1 MVYVCFVKANKD
13 VLRAASA
20 ACTRF
25 ADAYR
30 RGSDQVYDATRV
42 GVLRLAAE
50 RGPIRPSDIAA
61 ELDVNP
67 SSITRQVKALHA
79 LGHLTAFGDP
89 SDGRAYLVQATGQ
102 GRAELRSFGDKGLEV
117 FSVVVEDWSA
127 QDLRLLTTLLNRMV
141 DTWARTSQDK
151 REEVNARRPA
161 IRPDPW
167 WAGS

>member
-1 MVYVCFVKANKD
+1 MKANKYA
-13 VLRAASA
+13 LRAASA

-50 RGPIRPSDIAA
+50 RGPIRPTDIAA

-79 LGHLTAFGDP
+79 LGHLTATGDRN
-89 SDGRAYLVQATGQ
+89 DGRAYLVQATDQ
-102 GRAELRSFGDKGLEV
+102 GRAELRAFDDKGLEV
-117 FSVVVEDWSA
+117 FSAVVEDWSEH
-127 QDLRLLTTLLNRMV
+127 DLELLTTLLNRMIN
-141 DTWARTSQDK
+141 TWAHTAEDK
-151 REEVNARRPA
+151 RTQVHSRRPA
-161 IRPDPW
+161 VQPDPW

>member
-1 MVYVCFVKANKD
+1 MPYGCTVKANNN
-13 VLRAASA
+13 VLRAASV

-42 GVLRLAAE
+42 GVLRLAAAH
-50 RGPIRPSDIAA
+50 GPMRPTDVAA

-79 LGHLTAFGDP
+79 LGHLTIAGDP
-89 SDGRAYLVQATGQ
+89 SDGRAYLVQATDQ
-102 GRAELRSFGDKGLEV
+102 GRAELRSFDDKGLEV
-117 FSVVVEDWSA
+117 FATVVEDWSE
-127 QDLRLLTTLLNRMV
+127 QDLQLLTTLLNRMV
-141 DTWARTSQDK
+141 DTWARTGQDK
-151 REEVNARRPA
+151 RAEVHARKPA
-161 IRPDPW
+161 VRADPW

>member
-1 MVYVCFVKANKD
+1 MKASTSL
-13 VLRAASA
+13 LRAAST

-42 GVLRLAAE
+42 GVLRLTAE
-50 RGPIRPSDIAA
+50 RGPIRPTDIAA

-79 LGHLTAFGDP
+79 LGHLTITGDP
-89 SDGRAYLVQATGQ
+89 DDGRAYLVQATVQ
-102 GRAELRSFGDKGLEV
+102 GRAELRAFDDKGLEV
-117 FSVVVEDWSA
+117 FSAVVEDWNEH
-127 QDLRLLTTLLNRMV
+127 DLQLLTTLLNRMI
-141 DTWARTSQDK
+141 DTWSHTADDK
-151 REEVNARRPA
+151 RAQVHTHKPA
-161 IRPDPW
+161 IRRDPW